1 MPQPTTQSFSMTD
14 SDDNYFY
21 EEDEDYLNTLDVS
34 HPDSP
39 YALIQELYSNETH
52 NFIIRIEQM

>member
-1 MPQPTTQSFSMTD
+1 MTD